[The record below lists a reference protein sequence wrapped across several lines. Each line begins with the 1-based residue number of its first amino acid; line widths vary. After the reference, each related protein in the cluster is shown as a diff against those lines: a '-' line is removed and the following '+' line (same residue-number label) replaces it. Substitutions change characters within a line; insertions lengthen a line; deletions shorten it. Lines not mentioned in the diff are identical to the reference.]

1 VKVTARV
8 KIKGTV
14 TAWAKSKSNTVAWVK
29 SKGKSLGLWVWKPA
43 GY

>member
-1 VKVTARV
+1 MKVTARV